1 MNDIG
6 IVACLMDNNLN
17 EQFFLQYEKQRNL
30 LDQHLHP
37 AQFLQVCAMIVYKA
51 SLLYRQPF
59 YITHYDEQGNP
70 VDIVSIESTGTH
82 QFVTCSC
89 GACSVDGG
97 HEYLRRCAPSE
108 KDFTDISIVETEKDA
123 GNASS
128 K

>member
-1 MNDIG
+1 
-6 IVACLMDNNLN
+6 MDTK
-17 EQFFLQYEKQRNL
+17 LQYKNEYSSFVRLSMVIIKNAIRCNR
-30 LDQHLHP
+30 
-37 AQFLQVCAMIVYKA
+37 CG
-51 SLLYRQPF
+51 
-59 YITHYDEQGNP
+59 DE
-70 VDIVSIESTGTH
+70 IESTGTH

-89 GACSVDGG
+89 GTCSVDGD